1 MEPSNSRSPAPF
13 LRLFCL
19 HRNGSVGVM
28 YLHPQAAGTVAAAYT
43 LTLPESILQRDSKI
57 PEAGDKHTK
66 EKLQTAF

>member
-1 MEPSNSRSPAPF
+1 
-13 LRLFCL
+13 
-19 HRNGSVGVM
+19 M